1 MYTRQVHNTGIE
13 AKNVTIGDRLHI
25 DGIMYHVRS
34 ISTSDGSDVVFYT
47 HEGKVITVNQ
57 CDWVDISWVD

>member
-1 MYTRQVHNTGIE
+1 MYTRQVHSGIVY
-13 AKNVTIGDRLHI
+13 AKNVTIDDRLHI

-34 ISTSDGSDVVFYT
+34 ISTNDGADVVFYT

-57 CDWVDISWVD
+57 CSEVDISWVD